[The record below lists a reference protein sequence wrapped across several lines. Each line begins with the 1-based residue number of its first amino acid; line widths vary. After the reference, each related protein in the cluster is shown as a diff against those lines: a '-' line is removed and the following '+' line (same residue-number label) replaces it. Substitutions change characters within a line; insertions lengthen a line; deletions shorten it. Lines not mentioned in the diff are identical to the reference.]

1 MKNRPVELGRDLG
14 GGRLRVSL
22 GRLLVRPLGK
32 KVGMSQLLLE
42 AVVLPL
48 LEPDHPGHVGE
59 LQVLVV
65 ELLGHVGRKGR

>member
-14 GGRLRVSL
+14 GGRLRVNL
-22 GRLLVRPLGK
+22 GRLLVRPLVK

-48 LEPDHPGHVGE
+48 LELDHPSHVRELELLMVELVGHVR
-59 LQVLVV
+59 
-65 ELLGHVGRKGR
+65 RKGR